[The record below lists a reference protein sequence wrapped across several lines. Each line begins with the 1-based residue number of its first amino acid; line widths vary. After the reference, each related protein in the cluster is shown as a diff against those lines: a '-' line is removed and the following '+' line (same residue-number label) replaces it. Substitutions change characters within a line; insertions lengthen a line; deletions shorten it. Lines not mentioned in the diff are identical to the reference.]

1 MTSRLQ
7 RSLPFLKVLLNS
19 PTNRRKSI
27 LQKFPR
33 FVIDDNA
40 EILYNIVLGNVK
52 LRGKFRAV
60 IQQYKHPLLK
70 LVQVARNKKL
80 RRQLL
85 NYKQQ
90 RGGGILATS
99 ALLLPLI
106 ISLVGKIIGRPRS
119 NAV

>member
-19 PTNRRKSI
+19 PTNRRRAI

-33 FVIDDNA
+33 FVIDDIA
-40 EILYNIVLGNVK
+40 EILYNIVVGNVK
-52 LRGKFRAV
+52 LRRKFRWA
-60 IQQYKHPLLK
+60 IQRYKKPLLK

-80 RRQLL
+80 RRNLL

-90 RGGGILATS
+90 QGGGIWQHQPFFYRLS
-99 ALLLPLI
+99 
-106 ISLVGKIIGRPRS
+106 SHW
-119 NAV
+119 

>member
-19 PTNRRKSI
+19 PINSRRAI

-33 FVIDDNA
+33 FVIDDIA

-52 LRGKFRAV
+52 LRGKLRVV
-60 IQQYKHPLLK
+60 IHKYKIPLLK

-90 RGGGILATS
+90 QGGGIFATS
-99 ALLLPLI
+99 AILLPLI
-106 ISLVGKIIGRPRS
+106 ISLVGKIIGRGH